1 MFRVLCDKFAYKIK
15 FGVHKSKFLK
25 KKPSFLELAAYI
37 RHYVLS
43 ISECKNKKAVRSYN
57 LCKLY
62 KIFI

>member
-37 RHYVLS
+37 GHVLS
-43 ISECKNKKAVRSYN
+43 ISECTNKKAVNSNDLTSFTR
-57 LCKLY
+57 
-62 KIFI
+62 FI